1 VAYTI
6 NTSYNKSLFSSC
18 QRHLNDR
25 FSYGTLTI
33 ETVIDGTLAMNDGTL
48 MSADGTQ
55 TVDGHLNNR

>member
-1 VAYTI
+1 MI
-6 NTSYNKSLFSSC
+6 NTSHNESLFSSC
-18 QRHLNDR
+18 QPHLNDR

-33 ETVIDGTLAMNDGTL
+33 ETVIDGTL

>member
-6 NTSYNKSLFSSC
+6 NTSHNESLFNSC
-18 QRHLNDR
+18 QPHLNDR

-33 ETVIDGTLAMNDGTL
+33 ETVIDGT
-48 MSADGTQ
+48 Q